1 MDSGSFRS
9 RLNTL
14 FNNYYA
20 LLKSLINKFFRRFYA
35 HQHQLTSTT
44 SWDRYPQ
51 LFDEV
56 VKAYSE
62 TKSVEKILSFGCSTG
77 EECFSLKKYFPQAAI
92 IGVDINRKNLRKA
105 IRKNT
110 YNDVNFLH
118 SNFENI
124 RTHGSYDLIFCL
136 SVLCRWE
143 DTKYVS
149 NCEKLYPFG
158 KFESTVDSLASS
170 LNPNGLLVIYN
181 SNFRFEDTATFSK
194 HGFVIVPSPSVHD
207 SGFVYK
213 FDRSNNRIDER
224 HRHCIYRKKAK

>member
-1 MDSGSFRS
+1 MDSVSFKI
-9 RLNTL
+9 RLATL
-14 FNNYYA
+14 FSNYFV
-20 LLKSLINKFFRRFYA
+20 LVKSLINKFFRRFYT

-56 VKAYSE
+56 VKTYSKI
-62 TKSVEKILSFGCSTG
+62 KSVEKILSFGCSTG

-118 SNFENI
+118 SNVENI

-158 KFESTVDSLASS
+158 KFESTVDYLAGSLR
-170 LNPNGLLVIYN
+170 PNGLMVIYN
-181 SNFRFEDTATFSK
+181 SNFRFEDTRVFTDQ
-194 HGFVIVPSPSVHD
+194 GFEIILSPTVPD

-213 FDRSNNRIDER
+213 FDRNNNRVGEI
-224 HRHCIYRKKAK
+224 HTTCIYRKKN